1 MSTAPA
7 WGEAPARAGALGTPG
22 AEVGSKAGSAGGAGA
37 GADVWRVQAEDGA
50 WRALLDGLAAGA
62 GASAGEGAAG
72 EGGGLGGSGPARA
85 CYRALALFK
94 LRRFV
99 EAEQAASAGA
109 DRRQPFALQWLHAEL
124 PAHTGSPAE
133 ALERLYALLGHCRER
148 GSPSGE
154 PLPQPP
160 QPGVSGAQAAG
171 EGPAEGVSA
180 WERRHD
186 FVLYSLVRHHLGRGE
201 FFAALQLLSWLLDHR
216 GRPTAALA
224 MVVRVLLQVG
234 DVRAANGA
242 LLELEARVGGLDD
255 AADPARA
262 EGLRTRALVQFAN
275 LQYVEAGA
283 TLDAVLKER
292 PWDVVACNNR
302 AVSQMYSKD
311 IVGAIN
317 RLEGS
322 LRQFPHQMLREGFVG
337 NLASLYELSSAD
349 APGAKRQL
357 AQWAMEFAPDDFDV
371 AKF

>member
-1 MSTAPA
+1 M
-7 WGEAPARAGALGTPG
+7 
-22 AEVGSKAGSAGGAGA
+22 
-37 GADVWRVQAEDGA
+37 
-50 WRALLDGLAAGA
+50 
-62 GASAGEGAAG
+62 
-72 EGGGLGGSGPARA
+72 GPDRA

-99 EAEQAASAGA
+99 EAEQAASEGA
-109 DRRQPFALQWLHAEL
+109 DRRQPFALQWLNAEL
-124 PAHTGSPAE
+124 PAHTGSRAD
-133 ALERLYALLGHCRER
+133 AMERLYALLGHCQER
-148 GSPSGE
+148 SSPHGE
-154 PLPQPP
+154 PLS
-160 QPGVSGAQAAG
+160 GVPATGG
-171 EGPAEGVSA
+171 RPAECVAA

-201 FFAALQLLSWLLDHR
+201 FCAALQLLSWLLDNR

-234 DVRAANGA
+234 DIRAASEA
-242 LLELEARVGGLDD
+242 LRELEAAVGGLSD
-255 AADPARA
+255 AGDPARA

-275 LQYVEAGA
+275 LQYSEAGA

-322 LRQFPHQMLREGFVG
+322 LKQFPHQMLREGFVG

-349 APGAKRQL
+349 APEAKRRL

>member
-1 MSTAPA
+1 M
-7 WGEAPARAGALGTPG
+7 
-22 AEVGSKAGSAGGAGA
+22 
-37 GADVWRVQAEDGA
+37 
-50 WRALLDGLAAGA
+50 
-62 GASAGEGAAG
+62 
-72 EGGGLGGSGPARA
+72 GPARA
-85 CYRALALFK
+85 SYRALALFK

-99 EAEQAASAGA
+99 EAEQAASGGA
-109 DRRQPFALQWLHAEL
+109 DRRQPFALQWLNAEL
-124 PAHTGSPAE
+124 PAHTGSPAD
-133 ALERLYALLGHCRER
+133 AMERLYALLGHCRER
-148 GSPSGE
+148 SSPSGE
-154 PLPQPP
+154 PL
-160 QPGVSGAQAAG
+160 SGAQAAG
-171 EGPAEGVSA
+171 AGPECVVA

-201 FFAALQLLSWLLDHR
+201 FCAALHLLSWLLDHR

-234 DVRAANGA
+234 DVRAAGEV
-242 LLELEARVGGLDD
+242 LRELEAAVGGLSG
-255 AADPARA
+255 AADPASA

-275 LQYVEAGA
+275 LQYAEAGA

-322 LRQFPHQMLREGFVG
+322 LKQFPHQMLREGFVG

-349 APGAKRQL
+349 APEAKRRL